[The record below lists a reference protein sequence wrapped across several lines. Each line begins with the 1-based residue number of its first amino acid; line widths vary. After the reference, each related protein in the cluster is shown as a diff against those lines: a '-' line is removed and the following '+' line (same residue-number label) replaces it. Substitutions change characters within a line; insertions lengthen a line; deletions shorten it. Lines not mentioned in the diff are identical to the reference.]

1 MSPEIERLPTRI
13 FLVEIMNL
21 SDRSKD
27 ESKRVRSIDKIGAK
41 SYAESKILSSQK
53 IGDVVLAQG
62 STNKKDR
69 EIANRLQKICT
80 GLL

>member
-1 MSPEIERLPTRI
+1 MSPGIERLQTRI

-27 ESKRVRSIDKIGAK
+27 EAKRVRSINKIDAK
-41 SYAESKILSSQK
+41 SYVEGKILSSQK
-53 IGDVVLAQG
+53 VGDVVLAQG

-69 EIANRLQKICT
+69 EIASRLQKICT